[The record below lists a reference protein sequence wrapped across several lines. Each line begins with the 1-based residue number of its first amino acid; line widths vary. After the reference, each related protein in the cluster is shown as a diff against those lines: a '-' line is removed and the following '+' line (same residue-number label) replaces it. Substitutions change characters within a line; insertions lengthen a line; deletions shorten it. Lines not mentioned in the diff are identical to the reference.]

1 MKKKKRFLNMDE
13 RNMQMALRVV
23 AVMYFLTIIAIQFI
37 VMYRQFAL
45 GQNIHDFED
54 IAIIMTVNSLFLLSA
69 LLYFGAIP
77 LQRLRIKTILLA
89 YAAIVVL
96 GGVFIYLKYNVFLK
110 LGLSMKE
117 MFDKFLIVCAVS
129 GLIVLFFVLFSF
141 LGKRRLDKELED

>member
-1 MKKKKRFLNMDE
+1 
-13 RNMQMALRVV
+13 V

-37 VMYRQFAL
+37 VLYRQFAL
-45 GQNIHDFED
+45 NQSIRDFED

-69 LLYFGAIP
+69 LFYFGAIP

-96 GGVFIYLKYNVFLK
+96 GGIFIYLKYRVFLK
-110 LGLSMKE
+110 PGLSME
-117 MFDKFLIVCAVS
+117 ELLDKFLIVCAVS

>member
-1 MKKKKRFLNMDE
+1 MDE
-13 RNMQMALRVV
+13 RNMQLALRVV

-37 VMYRQFAL
+37 VLYRQFAL
-45 GQNIHDFED
+45 NQSIRDFED

-69 LLYFGAIP
+69 LFYFGAIP

-96 GGVFIYLKYNVFLK
+96 GGIFIYLKYRVFLK
-110 LGLSMKE
+110 PGLSME
-117 MFDKFLIVCAVS
+117 ELLDKFLIVCAVS

>member
-96 GGVFIYLKYNVFLK
+96 GGIFIYLKYNVFLK

-117 MFDKFLIVCAVS
+117 LFDKFLIVCAVS